1 MDLIAIA
8 VPFFLALILAEFIY
22 GISRGRNTYR
32 LNDTINSLSMGSLSS
47 LSGLVIVG
55 GSALIYEFIVK
66 TFQLT
71 QLPAES
77 TLGWVATFILYDLA
91 YYWKHRRNEYNCLS
105 EY

>member
-55 GSALIYEFIVK
+55 G
-66 TFQLT
+66 
-71 QLPAES
+71 
-77 TLGWVATFILYDLA
+77 
-91 YYWKHRRNEYNCLS
+91 
-105 EY
+105 